1 MSHLNQHAD
10 VVALI
15 ELMLEERISPEQFR
29 QLEDAVR
36 QDAAVRRFYIE
47 YLDLHGLLHWNNALS
62 STDRADEFEPR
73 LFAAEPA
80 PIASRRRLSVLVA
93 SVTALIAFAAFAAL
107 WKPNAAE
114 LARQDAPH
122 QRSIPQPNGG
132 QLVGSSQPERTTA
145 PIELPSRGN
154 PDVPGTMLERTSINV
169 ADTKPTDVKPDGPT
183 RAPGDSHESVVAFVN
198 DELRRSWDD
207 NEIKPSVRAED
218 NEWLR
223 RAYLDL
229 VGHIPTADQVR
240 GFLADKRPNKREVVI
255 DELLDHE
262 DYIRNSTTIWTNL
275 MIGRSNPKQVNRP
288 AMQRFLRASF
298 RENRRW
304 DRVVT
309 DIVSAE
315 GNAEE
320 NGAANFLI
328 AHLNNQ
334 AVPATAITAK
344 LFLCQQVQ
352 CTQCHNHPFND
363 LQQDSFW
370 SLNSFFKDVKVVDR
384 PQAGNPKVHEVLLTH
399 SEHPG
404 KTFYETR
411 NGVMKVAYPQFD
423 GVRVSPEGPTD
434 LRAELAK
441 LMAAG
446 DAPQMARAFV
456 NRTWLHFMGA
466 AFTLQVDDM
475 GPHAAVSHPE
485 VLDRL
490 TREFVRSG
498 YDVKQLIRWICRSE
512 TYQLSSR
519 IGAEGV
525 VDDPSVGEL
534 PQFSRMYVKTMS
546 IEQVFDSLLI
556 ATDARETFGSNW
568 EAVEHKRQEW
578 LQQFVKAF
586 DTDENDEADLFDGT
600 IPQALMLM
608 NGDLVQRALQ
618 SKQGTY
624 LDRVARA
631 KSTDEGKVES
641 IALAALSRKPTK
653 AEIAA
658 VRSLMKDSSSSGA
671 KPRNGEQNPALTSS
685 LQDLFWAYL
694 NSSEFI
700 LIH

>member
-1 MSHLNQHAD
+1 MSHWNQHPD
-10 VVALI
+10 IVALI

-29 QLEDAVR
+29 QLEDAVQ

-62 STDRADEFEPR
+62 ATDRDEDFEPR
-73 LFAAEPA
+73 LLVAKPA
-80 PIASRRRLSVLVA
+80 PIASRRRLSVLLA
-93 SVTALIAFAAFAAL
+93 SVTALIVIVGVVAF
-107 WKPNAAE
+107 WQPNATQV
-114 LARQDAPH
+114 ARNDLP
-122 QRSIPQPNGG
+122 RLNSIQQPNGVP
-132 QLVGSSQPERTTA
+132 LPNAFVGANQTETVAA
-145 PIELPSRGN
+145 PIELPSRAN
-154 PDVPGTMLERTSINV
+154 PDVSETKLEPSSVNV
-169 ADTKPTDVKPDGPT
+169 ADAKPTDINPDSPT
-183 RAPGDSHESVVAFVN
+183 RSQGDSHESVVAFVN
-198 DELRRSWDD
+198 EELQRSWND
-207 NEIKPSVRAED
+207 NEIKPSIRAED

-223 RAYLDL
+223 RVYLDL

-240 GFLADKRPNKREVVI
+240 GFLADKRSNKREVVI
-255 DELLDHE
+255 DQLLDHE

-275 MIGRSNPKQVNRP
+275 LIGRSNPRQVNRP

-304 DRVVT
+304 DKVVT

-320 NGAANFLI
+320 NGATNFLI

-384 PQAGNPKVHEVLLTH
+384 PKVGNPKIHEVSLTH
-399 SEHPG
+399 SQHPG
-404 KTFYETR
+404 KTFYESR
-411 NGVMKVAYPQFD
+411 NGVMKVAYPQYD
-423 GVRVSPEGPTD
+423 GVRVSTEGPTD

-475 GPHAAVSHPE
+475 GPHAAVSHPQ

-498 YDVKQLIRWICRSE
+498 YDVKQLISKPRAADSMANRVSLAPALGMVVNDTPVAGSSTGSRASCDCHWPPKNIFWVMGANFPPIGGTSKADR
-512 TYQLSSR
+512 SSR
-519 IGAEGV
+519 
-525 VDDPSVGEL
+525 S
-534 PQFSRMYVKTMS
+534 
-546 IEQVFDSLLI
+546 
-556 ATDARETFGSNW
+556 
-568 EAVEHKRQEW
+568 
-578 LQQFVKAF
+578 
-586 DTDENDEADLFDGT
+586 
-600 IPQALMLM
+600 
-608 NGDLVQRALQ
+608 
-618 SKQGTY
+618 
-624 LDRVARA
+624 
-631 KSTDEGKVES
+631 
-641 IALAALSRKPTK
+641 
-653 AEIAA
+653 
-658 VRSLMKDSSSSGA
+658 
-671 KPRNGEQNPALTSS
+671 
-685 LQDLFWAYL
+685 
-694 NSSEFI
+694 
-700 LIH
+700 